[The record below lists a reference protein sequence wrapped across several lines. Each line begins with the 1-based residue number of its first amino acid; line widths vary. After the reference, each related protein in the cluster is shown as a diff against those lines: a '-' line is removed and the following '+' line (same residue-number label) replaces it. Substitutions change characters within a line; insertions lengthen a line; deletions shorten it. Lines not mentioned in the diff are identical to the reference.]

1 MYCGLNDDFFVPLT
15 SDGNSITRV
24 IYYPPLNSDDPL
36 VKNGSIRAAAHED
49 INLLTILPSA
59 TESGLE
65 ILRKYDKKWIPVND
79 KRGEVV
85 IDTGEMFSRLSNN
98 YFPAITHRVVNPP
111 LIEGKEAP
119 ERMSLPFF
127 CHPNPEAILDPK
139 IFAKALKMDE
149 SNLLEPISAH
159 EFLMQRLKEI
169 GLLK

>member
-1 MYCGLNDDFFVPLT
+1 MTNE
-15 SDGNSITRV
+15 GNSITRV
-24 IYYPPLNSDDPL
+24 IYYPPLKSDDHL
-36 VKNGSIRAAAHED
+36 VKSGSIRAAAHED

-85 IDTGEMFSRLSNN
+85 IDTGDMFARLSNN

-111 LIEGKEAP
+111 LEEGKEAP

-127 CHPNPEAILDPK
+127 CHCNPDAILDPK
-139 IFAKALKMDE
+139 VFAKALKLDE
-149 SNLLEPISAH
+149 TNLLEPITAN
-159 EFLMQRLKEI
+159 EFLIKRLKEI
-169 GLLK
+169 GLMK